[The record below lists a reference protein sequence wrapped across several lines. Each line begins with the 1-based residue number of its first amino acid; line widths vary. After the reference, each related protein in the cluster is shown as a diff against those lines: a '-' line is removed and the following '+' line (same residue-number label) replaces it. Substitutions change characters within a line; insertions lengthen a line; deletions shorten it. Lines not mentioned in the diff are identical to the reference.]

1 MGSKITPL
9 DQNTYFNQNYGTR
22 IKPKQAISVTD
33 SQPSLN
39 IAMDYAKK
47 AILADKNRNYE
58 EAVKFY
64 EKSIQK
70 FEQILKSNELDKHQ
84 NEIIITKTQEYSKRA
99 EKLSN
104 HLNKQNNQLTKAPDK
119 CKQIAD
125 ISKNDKIHCIKMT
138 DFQEALITNLKR
150 DKNYD
155 KIMEIKG
162 NKVVRIDKI
171 LVQNDKNP
179 KNAAKPKEKNNKNYI
194 KGGNVSNIVCK
205 ICFESPEINWILSCG
220 HLPFCEE
227 CIKRISDDSKCPI
240 CRENVTSIMKAY
252 F

>member
-1 MGSKITPL
+1 MGSKLTPL
-9 DQNTYFNQNYGTR
+9 DQNTYFNQNHVTK
-22 IKPKQAISVTD
+22 IKPKQATSGTT
-33 SQPSLN
+33 SQPSLD

-47 AILADKNRNYE
+47 AILADKNRSYE

-70 FEQILKSNELDKHQ
+70 FDQVLKSNELEKQQ
-84 NEIIITKTQEYSKRA
+84 NEVIKNKNQEYSKRA
-99 EKLSN
+99 QKLSN
-104 HLNKQNNQLTKAPDK
+104 HLNKQNNQLTKASDK

-125 ISKNDKIHCIKMT
+125 IGKQQNDKIHCIKIT
-138 DFQEALITNLKR
+138 DFQEALITNLKI
-150 DKNYD
+150 DKNQD
-155 KIMEIKG
+155 KIMEIKD
-162 NKVVRIDKI
+162 NKVLRLDKI
-171 LVQNDKNP
+171 LINKELSHQN
-179 KNAAKPKEKNNKNYI
+179 AEKPQEKNHI
-194 KGGNVSNIVCK
+194 KGENVSNIVCK
-205 ICFESPEINWILSCG
+205 ICFETPEINWILSCG

>member
-1 MGSKITPL
+1 MNRNML
-9 DQNTYFNQNYGTR
+9 LR
-22 IKPKQAISVTD
+22 
-33 SQPSLN
+33 
-39 IAMDYAKK
+39 
-47 AILADKNRNYE
+47 DKNRNYE

-104 HLNKQNNQLTKAPDK
+104 HLNKQNIQLTKAPDK

-125 ISKNDKIHCIKMT
+125 ISKKQNDKINCIKMT

-150 DKNYD
+150 DKNHD
-155 KIMEIKG
+155 KIMEIKD

-171 LVQNDKNP
+171 IVQNDKNLQ
-179 KNAAKPKEKNNKNYI
+179 NAEKPQEK
-194 KGGNVSNIVCK
+194 NIVCK